1 MFVAF
6 GIILLIAG
14 GIITFA
20 VDAEVS
26 GLDLST
32 IGVILM
38 IAGAGSLIAGAF
50 QAAAWQQS
58 AKSKF
63 TSERHVSPDGQHV
76 VEETRAE

>member
-1 MFVAF
+1 MFVAL
-6 GIILLIAG
+6 GIILLVVG

-20 VDAEVS
+20 VEAELS

-38 IAGAGSLIAGAF
+38 VAGVASIIAGAL

-58 AKSKF
+58 GKQKF

-76 VEETRAE
+76 VEETRSQ